1 MGDRGGQCDLM
12 APAQSIAGRVPG
24 NVGRMLRKSLR
35 SELMKNHHKGI
46 R

>member
-1 MGDRGGQCDLM
+1 MGDRGGQSDFR
-12 APAQSIAGRVPG
+12 APAQSIVGRVPG
-24 NVGRMLRKSLR
+24 DVGQMPRISLR